1 VKISL
6 ARWSTSE
13 AWVVDDLWDLIEPLL
28 PPWPDKAPGPRSVP
42 DEVYA
47 PTAGE
52 FLPGFA
58 ALPPSAFGDSADV
71 ADAIDGI
78 RAALESRP
86 AELEKSA
93 QRGRLAQQH

>member
-13 AWVVDDLWDLIEPLL
+13 TRVVHDLWDLIEPLL
-28 PPWPDKAPGPRSVP
+28 PPWPDKAPGPRPVP

-47 PTAGE
+47 PTVGE

-58 ALPPSAFGDSADV
+58 ALPPSAFRDSADV

-78 RAALESRP
+78 RAALESRL
-86 AELEKSA
+86 AKLEKSA